1 MKRLVVYILSFVLLG
16 CSSFWE
22 LSAQTLV
29 VRGRVVDGQT
39 GEVLSDANVFDHTS
53 GVGVSTNSYGM
64 YSISLEKG
72 KRIIRCSVLG
82 YITQTDTLNITSD
95 KVLNFALKQVII
107 N

>member
-1 MKRLVVYILSFVLLG
+1 MKKSVVCISLFVLLG
-16 CSSFWE
+16 CSSLSE

-39 GEVLSDANVFDHTS
+39 GEVLSDANVFDYTS

-82 YITQTDTLNITSD
+82 YVTQTDTLNIISD
-95 KVLNFALKQVII
+95 KVLNFALQPGDY
-107 N
+107 